1 MPKLSNS
8 RVLLIGRPSHTRSK
22 CIVSPEGFRASSR
35 ALSRSQLS
43 KLEESPEIFT
53 ERFKRKG
60 PAGGDDE
67 LQTLAGK
74 GKKRKGAGRSL
85 KRKTPLGGDDELQT
99 PQIKSGTEDFK
110 SSKESLRISDSTKR
124 CAAHSRL
131 RNMGDVEQDVE
142 GAGNEDGA

>member
-43 KLEESPEIFT
+43 KLEESPENFT

-74 GKKRKGAGRSL
+74 GKKRKGADLQTLAGKGK
-85 KRKTPLGGDDELQT
+85 KRKGA
-99 PQIKSGTEDFK
+99 GTAK
-110 SSKESLRISDSTKR
+110 KT
-124 CAAHSRL
+124 SRL
-131 RNMGDVEQDVE
+131 YNS
-142 GAGNEDGA
+142 

>member
-74 GKKRKGAGRSL
+74 GKKRKGAG
-85 KRKTPLGGDDELQT
+85 GDDELQT